1 MDNTK
6 AYFLL
11 TFLILIIMFGTI
23 MLTYH
28 NQSKHLEEQLDKL
41 QKVIMDA
48 SQKEV
53 RVQTEVI
60 IPKDAIRVDI
70 QHKEP

>member
-1 MDNTK
+1 MDNAK

>member
-1 MDNTK
+1 MDNAKT
-6 AYFLL
+6 YFLL

>member
-6 AYFLL
+6 TYFLL

-28 NQSKHLEEQLDKL
+28 NQSKHLEEHLDKL

>member
-6 AYFLL
+6 TYFLL

-28 NQSKHLEEQLDKL
+28 NQSKHLEEHFDKL